1 MTNSRTEHG
10 FLLQEAA
17 IALVVFG
24 ILALVSLQQ
33 YRVQETLQKAQRLQR
48 DEADIREHVL
58 GFLVTQGRL
67 PCPAPA
73 GGQGQENCTLI
84 HGELPWA
91 TLGVGETDP
100 WGNRY
105 LYFAASAF
113 TRAPGPGVLAGFDL
127 ETGVAPNN
135 AGLANIRNLSVHG
148 GQRIAIDIAA
158 VIVSRGALA
167 SARSSDEQ
175 ENQDNDLE
183 FVSDAESPGFDDR
196 LFWFGPALLKSRLLS
211 VGKLP

>member
-10 FLLQEAA
+10 FWLLEAS

-24 ILALVSLQQ
+24 ILAVISLQQ
-33 YRVQETLQKAQRLQR
+33 YRLQDTLQKAQRLQR
-48 DEADIREHVL
+48 DESDIREHVL

-67 PCPAPA
+67 PCPASA
-73 GGQGQENCTLI
+73 GGHGMENCTLT

-91 TLGVGETDP
+91 TLGVGEADP

-105 LYFAASAF
+105 IYFAAAAF
-113 TRAPGPGVLAGFDL
+113 TRVPQPGLLAGFDL
-127 ETGVAPNN
+127 ETGIAPNN
-135 AGLANIRNLSVHG
+135 AGLANIRNLNAHG

-158 VIVSRGALA
+158 VFVSRGPLV
-167 SARSSDEQ
+167 SPRSSDEQ
-175 ENQDNDLE
+175 ENQDSDLE
-183 FVSDAESPGFDDR
+183 FVSDAESPDFDDR
-196 LFWFGPALLKSRLLS
+196 VFWLGPALLKSRLLS

>member
-1 MTNSRTEHG
+1 M
-10 FLLQEAA
+10 
-17 IALVVFG
+17 
-24 ILALVSLQQ
+24 
-33 YRVQETLQKAQRLQR
+33 
-48 DEADIREHVL
+48 
-58 GFLVTQGRL
+58 
-67 PCPAPA
+67 
-73 GGQGQENCTLI
+73 
-84 HGELPWA
+84 
-91 TLGVGETDP
+91 
-100 WGNRY
+100 
-105 LYFAASAF
+105 
-113 TRAPGPGVLAGFDL
+113 LAGFDL

-135 AGLANIRNLSVHG
+135 AGLANIRNLNVHG